1 MLLLGGMTWVDDD
14 WSKAWSAVMETIRKG
29 DLLLVIAAIVA
40 DAIGRLFQSIV
51 TQNPRKNVG
60 IKVGVVVV
68 LGVVAVACALEYV
81 KVSSD
86 LPPLLVQGA
95 THAQTA
101 MASRIYAHV
110 IASSKIFS
118 WIAFVFGFAVILMV
132 ED

>member
-81 KVSSD
+81 KVSSG
-86 LPPLLVQGA
+86 PPSSTGPRR
-95 THAQTA
+95 HARA
-101 MASRIYAHV
+101 DGHGEPDIRSRHRV
-110 IASSKIFS
+110 I
-118 WIAFVFGFAVILMV
+118 
-132 ED
+132 